1 MGRPLIAPDG
11 SSDSA
16 AIAGS
21 LERPE
26 SFAAIFDRHH
36 LAVHRYLARRVPS
49 AQADDLASMT
59 FVVAFERRR
68 SFRPSSTSAR
78 PWLLGIATNLLHER
92 HRRERSERG
101 AIALLSGEPPRGADG
116 VLSDGLL
123 SDARDGADTEQ
134 LAQALATLEAPQR
147 DVLLLHAW
155 EELSYEEIAEA
166 LEIPIGTVRSRLARA
181 RAHLR
186 SRLEQPRACPNPTPA
201 RSTDD

>member
-1 MGRPLIAPDG
+1 MGRSLLAPDG

-16 AIAGS
+16 TIAGS
-21 LERPE
+21 LARPE
-26 SFAAIFDRHH
+26 SFAGIFDRHYV
-36 LAVHRYLARRVPS
+36 AVHRYLARRAPR

-59 FVVAFERRR
+59 FVVAFERRD
-68 SFRPSSTSAR
+68 SFRPHSTSAR

-92 HRRERSERG
+92 VRAERREQG
-101 AIALLSGEPPRGADG
+101 TLMLLSAERAAAESPHGADG
-116 VLSDGLL
+116 DAGDGP
-123 SDARDGADTEQ
+123 DTDQ
-134 LAQALATLEAPQR
+134 LARALATLDSAQR

-166 LEIPIGTVRSRLARA
+166 LDVPIGTVRSRLARA

-186 SRLEQPRACPNPTPA
+186 ARLEQPRACPDPTHA

>member
-1 MGRPLIAPDG
+1 MAMGRPLLAPDG
-11 SSDSA
+11 TSDSA

-26 SFAAIFDRHH
+26 SFAGIFDRHY
-36 LAVHRYLARRVPS
+36 LAVHRYLARRVPR

-92 HRRERSERG
+92 HRLERRERG
-101 AIALLSGEPPRGADG
+101 ALALLSSEPPTGADG
-116 VLSDGLL
+116 LRA
-123 SDARDGADTEQ
+123 DARDGAHTEQ
-134 LAQALATLEAPQR
+134 LAQALATLDSARR

-166 LEIPIGTVRSRLARA
+166 LDIPIGTVRSRLARA

-186 SRLEQPRACPNPTPA
+186 LRLDQPHACPNPTHA